1 MLEDV
6 DIALADVESVNPRLN
21 PRDCTL
27 NELYV
32 LAGYFKNKEAL
43 RHMEG
48 RALSGNP
55 DFQSACVVYGL
66 LSQDTEATT
75 RYIKDLYK
83 NPKAS
88 DEDMVYMYME
98 MENIQKN
105 KDVFP
110 DFKNSPKL
118 EMFQIYHEA
127 LHGLQEA
134 VKRTHPLEKYLDLIT
149 LDMNTKLSLDKK
161 MFLPNRNNSR

>member
-6 DIALADVESVNPRLN
+6 DIVLSDVESVNPRLE
-21 PRDCTL
+21 PKDCTL

-32 LAGYFKNKEAL
+32 LAGHFKNKEAL

-66 LSQDTEATT
+66 LSQDTEASI
-75 RYIKDLYK
+75 RYINDLYK

-88 DEDMVYMYME
+88 DEDMIYMYME

-105 KDVFP
+105 KNVFP
-110 DFKNSPKL
+110 DLKDSPKL
-118 EMFQIYHEA
+118 GMFRMYHEA
-127 LHGLQEA
+127 LHGLQKA
-134 VKRTHPLEKYLDLIT
+134 VERTQPLEKYLDLIT
-149 LDMNTKLSLDKK
+149 LDISTKPSLDKK